1 MKRISM
7 LTTCIGVLA
16 AAFTWSG
23 CDDDGGGDEFAEA
36 RSRCVQKINAFRA
49 EEGIPALVRW
59 YSGEPCADDEAKQDA
74 QAGTSHTAF
83 GSCGE
88 AAQNECPGWSS
99 VDDVIDGCLQSMWD
113 EGPGTVYEDHGHYI
127 NMSSTSYE
135 KVACGFY
142 RTSGGAVWSVQNFK

>member
-1 MKRISM
+1 MNRISM
-7 LTTCIGVLA
+7 LTICIGVLA

-49 EEGIPALVRW
+49 EAGIPALVRW
-59 YSGEPCADDEAKQDA
+59 YSGEPCADDEVKQDA

-142 RTSGGAVWSVQNFK
+142 RTSSGAVWSVQNFK